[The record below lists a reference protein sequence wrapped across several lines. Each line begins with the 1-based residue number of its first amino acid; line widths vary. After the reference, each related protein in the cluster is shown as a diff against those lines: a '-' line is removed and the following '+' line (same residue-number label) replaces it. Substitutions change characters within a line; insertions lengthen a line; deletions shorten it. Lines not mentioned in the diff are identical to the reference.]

1 MKNVLYFLLIFVFV
15 CEAAQVNASVVKV
28 TDSKQKV
35 KTIDKDKRKK
45 PNWINSIKKDYVI
58 VTGSGATLE
67 ASQENALLKVK
78 ENIVRSVAENV
89 KVSSEMTTKEEMGTN
104 INNFFQSFEQTT
116 QTQTAEMNFIKGIG
130 LNKAEDY
137 WWEKVQ
143 AGNNITFY
151 YYLLY
156 PFSEMEL
163 RKLVMAF
170 EKADRELTEQLEEIL
185 NRIENVTVVEEMES
199 DITTL
204 TKLKDRFVDQR
215 KTKAE
220 VGIERIKSRIKSIN
234 IVPVSSTL
242 GSLEYELRIGQKVVT
257 TNKKPRATNPTKCAT
272 VNGIEPS
279 RTGWNLTFD
288 AKYCYDDPKNLIKV
302 EHSFK
307 YGKVTHEF
315 YFDIN
320 EGKVEVYMHAPIMI
334 SAAESDDTKVLTG
347 KVTFT
352 LSNKFDGTFMVD
364 RIVLN
369 YAKAAPIVFD
379 NIGKTLIGKGDHSI
393 ILDLPTELEKA
404 AYSSKTAPLVDGFIY
419 YNVKGEQ
426 KTYKLYQNKVTTTW

>member
-1 MKNVLYFLLIFVFV
+1 MKNVLCFILFFVFV
-15 CEAAQVNASVVKV
+15 CGVIPANAGITKVN
-28 TDSKQKV
+28 DSKQKV

-45 PNWINSIKKDYVI
+45 PDWINSIKKDYII

-89 KVSSEMTTKEEMGTN
+89 KVSSEMTTKEDMGTN
-104 INNFFQSFEQTT
+104 VNNFFQSFEQTT
-116 QTQTAEMNFIKGIG
+116 QTQTAEMDFIKGIG
-130 LNKAEDY
+130 INKAEDY

-185 NRIENVTVVEEMES
+185 NRIENVLVVEDMES
-199 DITTL
+199 DATTL
-204 TKLKDRFVDQR
+204 TKLKDKFVDQR
-215 KTKAE
+215 KAKAE
-220 VGIERIKSRIKSIN
+220 VGIEQIKSRIKSIN
-234 IVPVSSTL
+234 IVPVFNTL
-242 GSLEYELRIGQKVVT
+242 GSLEYELKIGQQVVT
-257 TNKKPRATNPTKCAT
+257 TNKKPRATSPTKCAI

-279 RTGWNLTFD
+279 RTGWILTYD
-288 AKYCYDDPKNLIKV
+288 AKNCYNDPNNLIKV

-307 YGKVTHEF
+307 YGKVTHDF

-334 SAAESDDTKVLTG
+334 SATETDDTKVLTG

-352 LSNKFDGTFMVD
+352 LSNKFGGSFMVD

-393 ILDLPTELEKA
+393 ILDLPIELDKA
-404 AYSSKTAPLVDGFIY
+404 TYSSKIAPLVDGFIY

-426 KTYKLYQNKVTTTW
+426 KTYKLYQNKITTTW